1 MVEQSLKEEMP
12 DCEDWTSVNIYSK
25 LVKMVAKITGRV
37 FVGPE
42 LCRNEEY
49 LNSAINYTQ
58 DLIKAQQAVK
68 KTRPFLRPWVA
79 PRLAEVRKLDETE
92 RKAKQMLEPIVQARR
107 YAQANDPDWQQP
119 DDMLGWLMNRSDK
132 EGYQTSSL
140 FAKQQLAL
148 IFAAIHT
155 TTLTTTNV

>member
-1 MVEQSLKEEMP
+1 MP

-25 LVKMVAKITGRV
+25 LLTIVAKITGRV

-49 LNSAINYTQ
+49 LNSAINYPI
-58 DLIKAQQAVK
+58 DLMAAQQAVK
-68 KTRPFLRPWVA
+68 LTRPLLRPWLA
-79 PRLAEVRKLDETE
+79 PRLPQVQKLDETE

-107 YAQANDPDWQQP
+107 DAQANDPYWQQP

-132 EGYQTSSL
+132 KGHQTNAL
-140 FAKQQLAL
+140 LAKQQLSL
-148 IFAAIHT
+148 IFVAVHT
-155 TTLTTTNV
+155 TTALATNV